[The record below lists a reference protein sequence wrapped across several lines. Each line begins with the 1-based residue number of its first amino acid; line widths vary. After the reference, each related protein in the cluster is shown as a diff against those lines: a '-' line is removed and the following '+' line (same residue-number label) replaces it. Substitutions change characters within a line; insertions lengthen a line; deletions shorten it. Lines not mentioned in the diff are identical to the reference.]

1 MNDSFFLSFTF
12 LLSFFY
18 ERFNFYT
25 KVFAEPS
32 EEQMG
37 FNIKQMQN
45 PVASLGREA
54 MHIVAETFYNEF
66 FQGIDEMPLSP
77 EYTISIEGKL
87 IKY

>member
-1 MNDSFFLSFTF
+1 
-12 LLSFFY
+12 
-18 ERFNFYT
+18 
-25 KVFAEPS
+25 VFAEPS
-32 EEQMG
+32 EKQTG

-45 PVASLGREA
+45 PVASLGYREA